1 MQGDGAQQ
9 GDGGGA
15 GAARGPI
22 PRWIARPLMPLY
34 RAVIARRNRRFDARL
49 GVVEL
54 DRPVVSVGNLTVGG
68 TGKTPMVAWLI
79 ALLRGAGRDP
89 AVAMRG
95 YRAGPRGSDEALE
108 YASEFSGLPLV
119 AQADRLSGLLGLF
132 ASDRGERVDVV
143 VLDDGFQHRRIAR
156 QLDIVLVDATR
167 SPFEG
172 ELLPAGWLRE
182 PVESLARAGA
192 VVITHAGRVSDAS
205 LATLRERVR
214 GAAPGAVLAECTHVW
229 RGLRL
234 HSRSGAGAGEGAD
247 EVPVSWLRG
256 GRVVA
261 CCAIGNPG
269 PFLAGVREQGA
280 EVRELVLRDHD
291 PFGPGTVRRLAE
303 MAREHGARGIVVTSK
318 DWVKLRRYSP
328 GVWPCPVVVPRL
340 GLEFGEGR
348 EGLERA
354 ALEAAAMDLG
364 RGESGAGAA

>member
-1 MQGDGAQQ
+1 MQGEGAQQ
-9 GDGGGA
+9 SDGGGA
-15 GAARGPI
+15 PAAARGPI
-22 PRWIARPLMPLY
+22 PGWISRPLVPLY
-34 RAVIARRNRRFDARL
+34 RAVIARRNRGFDARR

-54 DRPVVSVGNLTVGG
+54 DRPVISVGNLSVGG

-95 YRAGPRGSDEALE
+95 YRAGPQGSDEAME
-108 YASEFSGLPLV
+108 YAGEFADLPVV

-143 VLDDGFQHRRIAR
+143 VLDDGFQHRRLAR
-156 QLDIVLVDATR
+156 QLDIVLIDATR

-192 VVITHAGRVSDAS
+192 VVITHAGRVSDAA
-205 LATLRERVR
+205 LATLRERIR
-214 GAAPGAVLAECTHVW
+214 KAAPGAALAECTHVW
-229 RGLRL
+229 RGLRM
-234 HSRSGAGAGEGAD
+234 HNHTGAPGE
-247 EVPVSWLRG
+247 EVSVSWLRG

-269 PFLAGVREQGA
+269 PFLAGVRDQGA
-280 EVRELVLRDHD
+280 DVRELVLRDHD
-291 PFGPGTVRRLAE
+291 PFGPGAVRRLAAA
-303 MAREHGARGIVVTSK
+303 AREHGARGIVVTAK
-318 DWVKLRRYSP
+318 DWVKLARYSP

-340 GLEFGEGR
+340 GLDFRGGR
-348 EGLERA
+348 EPLEKL
-354 ALEAAAMDLG
+354 ALGAAAMDLG
-364 RGESGAGAA
+364 RGESGAEEA

>member
-9 GDGGGA
+9 GDGSGR

-22 PRWIARPLMPLY
+22 PGWIARPLMPLY
-34 RAVIARRNRRFDARL
+34 RAVIARRNRSFDAGR

-54 DRPVVSVGNLTVGG
+54 DRPVISVGNLSVGG

-89 AVAMRG
+89 TVAMRG
-95 YRAGPRGSDEALE
+95 YRAGPQGSDEALE
-108 YASEFSGLPLV
+108 YASEFADLPVV
-119 AQADRLSGLLGLF
+119 ARADRLSGLLEMF

-156 QLDIVLVDATR
+156 QLDIVLIDATR

-172 ELLPAGWLRE
+172 HLLPAGWLRE

-192 VVITHAGRVSDAS
+192 VVVTHAGRVSAAA
-205 LATLRERVR
+205 LATLRDRIR
-214 GAAPGAVLAECTHVW
+214 RAAPRAVLAECSHAW

-234 HSRSGAGAGEGAD
+234 HG
-247 EVPVSWLRG
+247 PVGTPVEEAPLSWLRG
-256 GRVVA
+256 GRLVA

-291 PFGPGTVRRLAE
+291 PFGPGTVRRLAA
-303 MAREHGARGIVVTSK
+303 MARDHGARGIVVTSK
-318 DWVKLRRYSP
+318 DWVKLARYSP

-340 GLEFGEGR
+340 GLEFREGR

-354 ALEAAAMDLG
+354 ALEVAAMDLG
-364 RGESGAGAA
+364 RGESKAGPA

>member
-1 MQGDGAQQ
+1 MQGDGAQP
-9 GDGGGA
+9 GDGSGR

-22 PRWIARPLMPLY
+22 PRWIARPLVPLY
-34 RAVIARRNRRFDARL
+34 RAVIARRNRSFDAGR

-54 DRPVVSVGNLTVGG
+54 DRPVISVGNLSVGG

-89 AVAMRG
+89 TVAMRG
-95 YRAGPRGSDEALE
+95 YRAGPQGSDEALE
-108 YASEFSGLPLV
+108 YASEFADLPVV
-119 AQADRLSGLLGLF
+119 ARADRLSGLLEMF

-172 ELLPAGWLRE
+172 HLLPAGWLRE
-182 PVESLARAGA
+182 PVESLARTGA
-192 VVITHAGRVSDAS
+192 VVVTHAGRVSAAA
-205 LATLRERVR
+205 LGTLWERIR
-214 GAAPGAVLAECTHVW
+214 RAAPRAVLAECSHAW
-229 RGLRL
+229 RGLRV
-234 HSRSGAGAGEGAD
+234 HG
-247 EVPVSWLRG
+247 PVGTPIEERPLSWLRG

-291 PFGPGTVRRLAE
+291 SFGPGTVRRLAA
-303 MAREHGARGIVVTSK
+303 MARDHGARGIVVTSK
-318 DWVKLRRYSP
+318 DWVKLARYSP

-340 GLEFGEGR
+340 GLEFREGR
-348 EGLERA
+348 EGLEKRV
-354 ALEAAAMDLG
+354 LEVAAMDLG
-364 RGESGAGAA
+364 RGESKAGPA